1 MLIGITGRRR
11 SGKTTLADL
20 LCSAHGLHHD
30 SFAAP
35 MREFVASILG
45 MSLAELEAAKES
57 PVDWLNDVTPRHML
71 QTLGTEWG
79 RQMVDSELWIKAAV
93 RRAANHPNVVLSDVR
108 FPNEA
113 KLIRQAGGIILRTH
127 RPSELSSGAHASEV
141 PIPGDMVDLEVYND
155 GRPEDMLTQAE
166 RFLFGSGENPATDPD
181 VLAYCAPGCPAA
193 AMAGD

>member
-11 SGKTTLADL
+11 SGKTTLGDL
-20 LCSAHGLHHD
+20 LCERHGFHHD

-35 MREFVASILG
+35 MRAMVAGILG
-45 MSLAELEAAKES
+45 VTPAELEAIKES

-79 RQMVDSELWIKAAV
+79 RQMVDSDLWIKAAV
-93 RRAANHPNVVLSDVR
+93 RRALKFSDVVLSDVR

-113 KLIRQAGGIILRTH
+113 RLIRAAGGIVLRTR
-127 RPSELSSGAHASEV
+127 RPSELASGEHASEV
-141 PIPGDMVDLEVYND
+141 PIPDEMIDLDIHND
-155 GRPEDMLTQAE
+155 GSPAEMLAQVE

-181 VLAYCAPGCPAA
+181 VLAYAAPGCPAA
-193 AMAGD
+193 VMAGD